1 MPVEETKFA
10 PRGGDGAKAVIPR
23 GNAVERTYDV
33 LRERILAGV
42 YRPGVSLSQVRL
54 AEELVVSRTPLR
66 EALRRLEA
74 ENLVVNHANRG
85 VMVAPIYLG
94 DVEDSYA
101 VRLLV
106 EPALVTGALD
116 EVTESDVAAMAVALS
131 EMEDTKVSSR
141 EFQLA
146 HWRYHRVLLARCPE
160 GMRKLIESHLT
171 RIDRHQRMYF
181 ESLAVVCGL
190 TATDALFLQAIRVRD
205 GAQARS
211 LLEFHLLDTA
221 LGMIMSLDADHE
233 FDSLT
238 VTMEGLGIRLGD
250 LARLRAGEPVLIEW
264 DQDIDLPPL
273 ATPNLITARVPGAAV
288 R

>member
-94 DVEDSYA
+94 DVED
-101 VRLLV
+101 
-106 EPALVTGALD
+106 
-116 EVTESDVAAMAVALS
+116 
-131 EMEDTKVSSR
+131 
-141 EFQLA
+141 
-146 HWRYHRVLLARCPE
+146 
-160 GMRKLIESHLT
+160 
-171 RIDRHQRMYF
+171 
-181 ESLAVVCGL
+181 
-190 TATDALFLQAIRVRD
+190 
-205 GAQARS
+205 
-211 LLEFHLLDTA
+211 
-221 LGMIMSLDADHE
+221 
-233 FDSLT
+233 
-238 VTMEGLGIRLGD
+238 
-250 LARLRAGEPVLIEW
+250 
-264 DQDIDLPPL
+264 
-273 ATPNLITARVPGAAV
+273 
-288 R
+288 

>member
-1 MPVEETKFA
+1 M
-10 PRGGDGAKAVIPR
+10 
-23 GNAVERTYDV
+23 
-33 LRERILAGV
+33 
-42 YRPGVSLSQVRL
+42 
-54 AEELVVSRTPLR
+54 
-66 EALRRLEA
+66 
-74 ENLVVNHANRG
+74 
-85 VMVAPIYLG
+85 
-94 DVEDSYA
+94 
-101 VRLLV
+101 RLLV
-106 EPALVTGALD
+106 DPAVVTGALD

-181 ESLAVVCGL
+181 ESPAVVCGL